1 MLGTFQQLQ
10 QSRIWPFMGLEALLA
25 VERPLQDAQLANDA
39 GRQPACQILED
50 EDEVGSDLAEARLSS
65 IVLGWLR
72 RRRRPQTI
80 ACLECY

>member
-10 QSRIWPFMGLEALLA
+10 QSRIWSFMGLEALLA

-50 EDEVGSDLAEARLSS
+50 EDEVGSNLAEARLSS

-72 RRRRPQTI
+72 SRRRSQKT
-80 ACLECY
+80 ACPEYY